1 MNKVSALLLI
11 LLSRTLF
18 SQTPDTLKQNKPA
31 KLSFFKSLTD
41 TTKRGSHFELSFG
54 QNLLFI
60 SNSQQNSLL
69 AEEALV
75 LPTSSVLFFAEFRPQ
90 RVLRIP
96 VFFNL
101 ATESKQYIVAGEIVN
116 QKANPTFGTGLV
128 FKVMQYNFDPKSK
141 IEIEMGPLASVIF
154 DNKSRVR
161 LAPIFAMRVKICR
174 GENFVMYLGGNYS
187 LGVKAFGLMYGTGT
201 VF

>member
-1 MNKVSALLLI
+1 MNKVSVLLLV
-11 LLSRTLF
+11 LLSHNLF
-18 SQTPDTLKQNKPA
+18 SQTRDTLNKKHP
-31 KLSFFKSLTD
+31 KLSFFKSLAD

-60 SNSQQNSLL
+60 SNSQQSSLL
-69 AEEALV
+69 TEEAII
-75 LPTSSVLFFAEFRPQ
+75 LPTSSVLFFTEFRPQ
-90 RVLRIP
+90 KVLRIP

-101 ATESKQYIVAGEIVN
+101 ATESKQYIVAGQLVN

-128 FKVMQYNFDPKSK
+128 FKVMQYNFDSKSK

-154 DNKSRVR
+154 DTERKIRV
-161 LAPIFAMRVKICR
+161 APVLAMRLKICR